1 MTASP
6 ATLKKTPARF
16 LMQLIAASLC
26 SCVGAQESEE
36 TWYASGQ
43 AAVARNMDLR
53 AASSGTARNV
63 ILFVGDGMGVSTVTA
78 ARIMEGQLLGGT
90 GEEHMLSFEQF
101 PNLAL

>member
-16 LMQLIAASLC
+16 LLQLIAVSLC

-43 AAVARNMDLR
+43 AAVARNLELQQE
-53 AASSGTARNV
+53 ASRGF
-63 ILFVGDGMGVSTVTA
+63 L
-78 ARIMEGQLLGGT
+78 EGCG
-90 GEEHMLSFEQF
+90 
-101 PNLAL
+101 